1 MRRSF
6 LAEIRPVPVK
16 LRRVSRASASSE
28 LAEDLRITPNIAET
42 QSPHYARSSN
52 MRTLIQHARGRTTRQ
67 AHRDLDGLLED
78 ELTRD
83 GFDGRS
89 ALLYRANDP
98 TKFRATGRF
107 KTTLI
112 QSAELAPGDL
122 KDPEGTAQRLFYNAD
137 CTVWLSRRATT
148 MPFYRRNVDG
158 DECWF
163 VHRGTGTVETE
174 FGPLSFEPGD
184 YVVIPKS
191 ITHRWVMTS
200 DEAIL
205 FGCETVGE
213 LSAPTYVGLGRY
225 APFDSDVVRVPEPG
239 PALLQA
245 AEYVVRVKYDGEYS
259 TLLFTDHPCEVLG
272 WKGDLF
278 PFAFNIRDWN
288 VIMSDTLHLPPTMH
302 CFLTAPGVNLINLLP
317 RPFESVRGVERLPW
331 YHRNADYDEVVLI
344 HGGHALG
351 RPLPLGVIG
360 HEPQGLHH
368 GFGEKLR
375 QRCEDEWAQHH
386 RLAWEIIMIETR
398 RPLKVDAAV
407 TPPAA

>member
-1 MRRSF
+1 
-6 LAEIRPVPVK
+6 
-16 LRRVSRASASSE
+16 
-28 LAEDLRITPNIAET
+28 
-42 QSPHYARSSN
+42 

-67 AHRDLDGLLED
+67 AHRDLNGMLDD

-89 ALLYRANDP
+89 AVLYRAHDP
-98 TKFRATGRF
+98 TKYRATGRF
-107 KTTLI
+107 KTTMI
-112 QSAELAPGDL
+112 SSTELKPTDL
-122 KDPEGTAQRLFYNAD
+122 DEPAGIPRRLFYNDD
-137 CTVWLSRRATT
+137 CTIWCSRRTHS

-163 VHRGTGTVETE
+163 VHRGTGIVETE
-174 FGPLSFEPGD
+174 FGPLAFAPGD

-200 DEAIL
+200 SESIL

-213 LSAPTYVGLGRY
+213 LNAPFYTGLGRY
-225 APFDSDVVRVPEPG
+225 APFDVDVVRVPEPQ
-239 PALLQA
+239 PAQLQA
-245 AEYVVRVKYDGEYS
+245 AEYEVCVKYDGEYS
-259 TLLFTDHPCEVLG
+259 SLFFAQHPCEVLG

-288 VIMSDTLHLPPTMH
+288 VIMSDSLHLPPSMH
-302 CFLTAPGVNLINLLP
+302 CFLTAPGVNIINLLP

-344 HGGHALG
+344 HGGNALG
-351 RPLPLGVIG
+351 RPMSIGVIA

-375 QRCEDEWAQHH
+375 KRCEDEWDMHT
-386 RLAWEIIMIETR
+386 RLEWEMIMIETR
-398 RPLKVDAAV
+398 RPLKVD
-407 TPPAA
+407 PAALTEKT